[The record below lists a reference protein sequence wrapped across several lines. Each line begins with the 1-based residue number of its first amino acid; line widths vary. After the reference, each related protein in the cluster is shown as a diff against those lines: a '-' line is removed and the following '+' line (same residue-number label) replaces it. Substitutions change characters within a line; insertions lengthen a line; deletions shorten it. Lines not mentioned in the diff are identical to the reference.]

1 MGFLYGLASYG
12 LPVLAAT
19 KSTATSTSTK
29 PSAFQQYGLFILI
42 AVMLVV
48 FYLFLIR
55 PQRKRATEHEDM
67 LGSIKKGDEV
77 VTIGGIHGTV
87 KKITADTM
95 EIEVDKNVRLT
106 FSKTAVSKK
115 VTEDEEEEEETEEPE
130 DSSGDGDDNEE

>member
-1 MGFLYGLASYG
+1 MGFLYGLASYA

-19 KSTATSTSTK
+19 KSAPTSASK

-67 LGSIKKGDEV
+67 LGSIKKGDEI
-77 VTIGGIHGTV
+77 VTIGGVHGTV
-87 KKITADTM
+87 RKITADTM
-95 EIEVDKNVRLT
+95 EIDVGNNVRIT
-106 FSKTAVSKK
+106 FSKSAVSKK
-115 VTEDEEEEEETEEPE
+115 VTEEEEEEEEETVEPE
-130 DSSGDGDDNEE
+130 DTSGDGDETEE

>member
-1 MGFLYGLASYG
+1 MGFLYGLASYA

-19 KSTATSTSTK
+19 KSTATSTATK

-106 FSKTAVSKK
+106 FSKTAESKK

>member
-19 KSTATSTSTK
+19 KSIATSTATK